1 MPLCGTILADWM
13 LKRDKTL
20 KTGTVYIS
28 HNLIWMEP
36 FALVL
41 PLVKENRVF
50 NKERFTQFKWLAM
63 VWEKR
68 MYQIAPVDPQV
79 RQK

>member
-1 MPLCGTILADWM
+1 
-13 LKRDKTL
+13 
-20 KTGTVYIS
+20 
-28 HNLIWMEP
+28 MEP